1 MINTQNTK
9 NIASI
14 GSIALPAK
22 QAVGTSITD
31 NGTIMVGA
39 GSMWSTGGCVSY

>member
-1 MINTQNTK
+1 MINTQKTK
-9 NIASI
+9 NNASI
-14 GSIALPAK
+14 GSIVVPVK
-22 QAVGTSITD
+22 QASGTSITD